1 MQKTKHAL
9 VRPPSSWDW
18 LILNDFNVAKEF
30 DSFVCLSINDYL
42 YIYILCLSI
51 YVYPCLSMFIH
62 VYPCLSMFI
71 YVNLSSISMLW
82 APAQPHDGFEEGV
95 RSSAG
100 LQPWHAMA
108 ITAIT
113 AIAMAIRTSSSP
125 SMAVPRSWD
134 ASFARTEL

>member
-1 MQKTKHAL
+1 
-9 VRPPSSWDW
+9 
-18 LILNDFNVAKEF
+18 
-30 DSFVCLSINDYL
+30 
-42 YIYILCLSI
+42 
-51 YVYPCLSMFIH
+51 MFIH